1 MSIAN
6 VNKQSGAVLIVA
18 LVLLAVITLFGVANM
33 QSSSMEMRMISVT
46 MDRNRAFVAA
56 EGALELAEA
65 AVASSMNI
73 DYDDL
78 YTDTCTGDTCFTNPC
93 SNNGRC
99 FDGEFSNG
107 DTEFDCTV
115 APNAGTVERVNFWED
130 TTVWSTDS
138 RHTKVNVGNVE
149 AKYIV
154 EFLCFIDMTSSG
166 TFSSAPANANDGE
179 PLFRITAFVEHDRAP
194 VMVQSTFVIQDF

>member
-1 MSIAN
+1 MIASSI
-6 VNKQSGAVLIVA
+6 KRQGGAVIIVA

-56 EGALELAEA
+56 EGALELAEEA
-65 AVASSMNI
+65 LTSSMNI
-73 DYDDL
+73 TYEDL
-78 YTDTCTGDTCFTNPC
+78 YTDTCTGDSCFTNPC

-99 FDGEFSNG
+99 FDGEFDNG
-107 DTEFDCTV
+107 DNEIDCVV
-115 APNAGTVERVNFWED
+115 APNAGTTERADFWED
-130 TTVWSTDS
+130 PSIWSTAS
-138 RHTKVNVGNVE
+138 QHTEVNVGNVS

-154 EFLCFIDMTSSG
+154 EFLCFIDMTSGG
-166 TFSSAPANANDGE
+166 TFSSAPGSENDGE
-179 PLFRITAFVEHDRAP
+179 PLFRITAYVEDSRSP